1 MNARRTNAVAD
12 IDSSAGPIA
21 RRGPAPM
28 DPLLREAIAAFV
40 LDEARLLDDRRYEEW
55 AALFAEDG
63 AYWVPAKPDQPDPLE
78 HVSLFYDDKPNIL
91 ARITRLRHPQIHVQT
106 PASRVC
112 HVLSEVRVE
121 QADEAANAFAA
132 SASFVMLEYRPDWG
146 QRLFGGRVYY
156 RLRRARGS
164 FEIVLK
170 RVDLVN
176 CDGTFPAL
184 AVPF

>member
-1 MNARRTNAVAD
+1 MSPRQTSAMAEVAPLANPGARR
-12 IDSSAGPIA
+12 SA
-21 RRGPAPM
+21 APTA
-28 DPLLREAIAAFV
+28 PELREAITTFV
-40 LDEARLLDDRRYEEW
+40 LDEARLLDDRRYEDW
-55 AALFAEDG
+55 AALFADDG
-63 AYWVPAKPDQPDPLE
+63 VYWVPAKPDQPDPLE
-78 HVSLFYDDKPNIL
+78 HVSLFYDDKPNIV

-121 QADEAANAFAA
+121 EADEAANAFAA
-132 SASFVMLEYRPDWG
+132 SASFIMLEYRPDWG
-146 QRLFGGRVYY
+146 QRLFGGRVHY
-156 RLRRARGS
+156 RLRRRRDS
-164 FEIVLK
+164 FEMVLK